1 MTKILVAGATGTQ
14 GGAVVDYLLGG
25 EYGTYDVYGLTRDA
39 NSEQAQ
45 ALAER
50 GVTVVEGDLTD
61 AARMADLCDGMDGV
75 FCVTTFF
82 EDGPTIETEQGI
94 TLADAASEAGVSH
107 FVYSSVGA
115 ADRDTGLAHF
125 ESKYEVERH
134 IADLGLPATVVRP
147 VFFMQNFA
155 YMFSEE
161 LQDGTLSMPLA
172 EGVELGLVDA
182 DDIGR
187 AVAMAFANPGR
198 FVGQTFE
205 LGGDSLTLEEMAAAF
220 SAAMGIDVDPV
231 HLDLETYR
239 GAAGDEMADM
249 YAWFNAE
256 GYDIDADALRADYGT
271 ETTDFAS
278 WLAATDAFRP
288 APAASR

>member
-1 MTKILVAGATGTQ
+1 MTKILVSGATGTQ
-14 GGAVVDYLLGG
+14 GGAVVDHLLSG

-39 NSEQAQ
+39 SSEAAR
-45 ALAER
+45 ALADR

-61 AARMADLCDGMDGV
+61 AERMTELCDGMDGV
-75 FCVTTFF
+75 FSVTTFM
-82 EDGPTIETEQGI
+82 EAGTATETQQGI
-94 TLADAASEAGVSH
+94 TLADATSEAGVAH

-115 ADRDTGLAHF
+115 ADRDTGLPHF

-134 IADLGLPATVVRP
+134 VSDLGLPATVVRP

-155 YMFSEE
+155 YMHGEE
-161 LQDGTLSMPLA
+161 LQDGTLSMPLD

-182 DDIGR
+182 DDIGQ
-187 AVAMAFANPGR
+187 AVAMAFADPDR

-205 LGGDSLTLEEMAAAF
+205 LGGDSLTLEAMAAAF
-220 SAAMGIDVDPV
+220 STAMGIDVDPV
-231 HLDLETYR
+231 HLDVETYR

-256 GYDIDADALRADYGT
+256 GYDIDPDALRADYGI

>member
-39 NSEQAQ
+39 TSEQAQ

-61 AARMADLCDGMDGV
+61 ASRMADLCDGMDGV
-75 FCVTTFF
+75 FCVTTFM
-82 EDGPTIETEQGI
+82 EAGTATETEQGI

-107 FVYSSVGA
+107 FVYSSVGS

-134 IADLGLPATVVRP
+134 IADLGLLATIIRP
-147 VFFMQNFA
+147 VFFMQNFG
-155 YMFSEE
+155 YMHGEE
-161 LQDGTLSMPLA
+161 LQQGTLSMPLE
-172 EGVELGLVDA
+172 EGVELALVDA

-187 AVAMAFANPGR
+187 AAAMSFADPDR
-198 FVGQTFE
+198 FVGQAFE

-220 SAAMGIDVDPV
+220 STAMETEIEPI

-239 GAAGDEMADM
+239 EAAGDEMADM

-256 GYDIDADALRADYGT
+256 GYDIDPDALRADYGV

-278 WLAATDAFRP
+278 WLAAADAFRP

>member
-14 GGAVVDYLLGG
+14 GGAVVDHLLGG

-39 NSEQAQ
+39 NSERAQ

-61 AARMADLCDGMDGV
+61 GERMAELCAGMDAV

-82 EDGPTIETEQGI
+82 EDGPAVETEQGI

-107 FVYSSVGA
+107 FVYSSVGG

-125 ESKYEVERH
+125 ESKYTVERH
-134 IADLGLPATVVRP
+134 VADLGLPATIVRP
-147 VFFMQNFA
+147 VYFMQNLA
-155 YMFSEE
+155 YMHGEE
-161 LQDGTLSMPLA
+161 LRNGTLSMPLD

-187 AVAMAFANPGR
+187 AVATAVADPER

-205 LGGDSLTLEEMAAAF
+205 LGGDSLTLEAMADAV
-220 SAAMGIDVDPV
+220 STAMGTEIEPV
-231 HLDLETYR
+231 HLDLDTYR
-239 GAAGDEMADM
+239 DAAGNEMADM

-256 GYDIDADALRADYGT
+256 GYDIDTESLRAEYGI

-278 WLAATDAFRP
+278 WLTASDAFRP

>member
-1 MTKILVAGATGTQ
+1 MTKILVSGATGTQ
-14 GGAVVDYLLGG
+14 GGAVVDHLLSG

-39 NSEQAQ
+39 SSEAAR
-45 ALAER
+45 ALADR

-61 AARMADLCDGMDGV
+61 AERMTELCDGMDGV
-75 FCVTTFF
+75 FSVTTFM
-82 EDGPTIETEQGI
+82 EAGTATETQQGI
-94 TLADAASEAGVSH
+94 TLADAASEAGVAH

-115 ADRDTGLAHF
+115 ADRDTGLPHF

-134 IADLGLPATVVRP
+134 VADLGLPATIVRP

-155 YMFSEE
+155 YMHGEE
-161 LQDGTLSMPLA
+161 LQDGTLSMPLD

-182 DDIGR
+182 DDIGQ
-187 AVAMAFANPGR
+187 AVAMAFADPDR

-205 LGGDSLTLEEMAAAF
+205 LGGDSLTLEAMAAAF
-220 SAAMGIDVDPV
+220 STAMGIDVDPV
-231 HLDLETYR
+231 HLDVETYR

-256 GYDIDADALRADYGT
+256 GYDIDPDALRADYGI